1 MNAEQISGGQVIGS
15 QNSVQIGAGQIGA
28 GRAGS
33 VDTAETRAYASDV
46 SEQDYRELIGKRLR
60 ASRIWRQLSQD
71 EVAIRAGIE
80 RNFVSA
86 IERGVRSLDAYRLR
100 RIAMVLGIDLADLL
114 TTDGSWQ
121 P

>member
-1 MNAEQISGGQVIGS
+1 MNAGQVS
-15 QNSVQIGAGQIGA
+15 A
-28 GRAGS
+28 GRARS
-33 VDTAETRAYASDV
+33 VDTAETRAGPSDV

-60 ASRIWRQLSQD
+60 ASRIWRQLSQN
-71 EVAIRAGIE
+71 EVATRAGIE

-100 RIAMVLGIDLADLL
+100 RVAVVLGIDLAELL